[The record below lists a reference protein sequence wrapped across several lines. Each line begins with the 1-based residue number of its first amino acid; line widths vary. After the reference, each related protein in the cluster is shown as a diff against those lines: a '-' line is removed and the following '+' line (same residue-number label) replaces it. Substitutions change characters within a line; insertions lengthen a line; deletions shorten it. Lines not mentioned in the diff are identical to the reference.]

1 MSDSFLSIYNVRVC
15 ILYFHHQRKSQ
26 QWMWMNF
33 YLEHSPKPIGSLYT
47 VLYHMIAFIYVTSKP
62 PSGHKMRNKST
73 KSPDRNR
80 LNVIKC
86 KTTETL
92 FKHFIEIQTWSSI
105 QIMYHRTFYHKT
117 HLGTCI
123 EQYTI
128 QSKKF
133 FKVQY
138 S

>member
-1 MSDSFLSIYNVRVC
+1 
-15 ILYFHHQRKSQ
+15 
-26 QWMWMNF
+26 MNF

-86 KTTETL
+86 KTTET
-92 FKHFIEIQTWSSI
+92 FQ
-105 QIMYHRTFYHKT
+105 TFYRNT
-117 HLGTCI
+117 NMVF
-123 EQYTI
+123 YTNN
-128 QSKKF
+128 
-133 FKVQY
+133 VA
-138 S
+138 